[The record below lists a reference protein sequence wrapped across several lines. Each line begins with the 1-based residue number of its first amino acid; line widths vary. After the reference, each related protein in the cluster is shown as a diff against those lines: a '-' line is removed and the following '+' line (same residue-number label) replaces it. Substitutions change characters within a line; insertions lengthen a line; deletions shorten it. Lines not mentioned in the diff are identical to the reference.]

1 VAYDASST
9 RRRTHRLA
17 AVLVLLLAVAAPP
30 TARSAAVEATSLHH
44 EPLPHGELV
53 LKVLS
58 YNVKGLPWI
67 TNLDRL
73 DRIGEILAER
83 RERGDEP
90 DVVLIQEAF
99 VRESRR
105 IRRRAGYPYAV
116 RGPSGDGI
124 FANDSGLEVLSNHPI
139 VARYARKLNDC
150 AFPEC
155 LVRKGIVG
163 IELELPGAPGPVQ
176 VFTTHLQADTRNE
189 EVRRNQI
196 DDVAVFLRRIPF
208 GAAPAI
214 LAGDFNFKPR
224 HGSYHKFLRE
234 MPFADVGAEC
244 LAARDRCEVVLDP
257 VLTDERDVWKSAHDR
272 HFYYQPA
279 DGALRI
285 EPIRVIRNFTEPF
298 PGGELGRLSDHW
310 GYEVHYRIR
319 W

>member
-1 VAYDASST
+1 M
-9 RRRTHRLA
+9 
-17 AVLVLLLAVAAPP
+17 LVLLLAAAPP
-30 TARSAAVEATSLHH
+30 TARSAAVEATSLPH
-44 EPLPHGELV
+44 EPRPHGELV

-73 DRIGEILAER
+73 HRIGEILAER

-90 DVVLIQEAF
+90 DVVLLQEAF

-224 HGSYHKFLRE
+224 HRSYHKFLRE
-234 MPFADVGAEC
+234 TPFADVGAEC

-257 VLTDERDVWKSAHDR
+257 DLTDERDVWKSAHDR